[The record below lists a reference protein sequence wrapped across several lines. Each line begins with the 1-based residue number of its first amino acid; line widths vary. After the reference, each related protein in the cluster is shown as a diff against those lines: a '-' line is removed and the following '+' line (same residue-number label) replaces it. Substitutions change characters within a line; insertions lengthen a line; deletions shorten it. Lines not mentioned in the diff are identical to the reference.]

1 MARGFLATVRAPD
14 FLRPDTDRWLAR
26 MFDRVTQVGGE
37 VSAAR
42 GGQTLLVAGLLVL
55 ALRREDADLGRQI
68 RAILGAKGLNAGSAL
83 TRLADHED
91 RTALQRDR
99 IVALASL
106 IGASELEHWPGLI
119 EEPAR

>member
-1 MARGFLATVRAPD
+1 
-14 FLRPDTDRWLAR
+14 
-26 MFDRVTQVGGE
+26 
-37 VSAAR
+37 
-42 GGQTLLVAGLLVL
+42 VAGLLVL

-83 TRLADHED
+83 TRLAEHED